1 MSTRTWIVYPA
12 GGGGSSGSGITTYST
27 FSAFPA
33 TAANGAV
40 ALALDTDNLYAFNTG
55 TMTWVQ
61 IGGPG
66 AGANPYYVN
75 EFVLTS
81 TDISN
86 KYVTLSQMPDTPD
99 KTILT
104 VIGGPMQYYGND
116 YVVLSGGQ
124 LNWSGLFLDGVLASG
139 DILIVQFN

>member
-1 MSTRTWIVYPA
+1 
-12 GGGGSSGSGITTYST
+12 
-27 FSAFPA
+27 
-33 TAANGAV
+33 
-40 ALALDTDNLYAFNTG
+40 
-55 TMTWVQ
+55 
-61 IGGPG
+61 
-66 AGANPYYVN
+66 
-75 EFVLTS
+75 
-81 TDISN
+81 
-86 KYVTLSQMPDTPD
+86 MPDTPD